1 MTDILTKEQRHYCMS
16 QIKSKNTKPEIAVRK
31 LIWKKGY
38 RYRIGHGLIG
48 KPDMV
53 SPFYGIVVFIDGC
66 FWHGCP
72 KHCRMP
78 SSNVKYWKQ
87 KIFGNKKR
95 DSRINRQLKKEGW
108 KVIRIW
114 EHDIKKN
121 SEKVVIR
128 ITKHI
133 QTSKN

>member
-1 MTDILTKEQRHYCMS
+1 MS
-16 QIKSKNTKPEIAVRK
+16 QIKSKDTTPEIAVRK

-38 RYRIGHGLIG
+38 RYRIGHGLMG

-53 SPFYGIVVFIDGC
+53 FPFYGIAVFIDGC

-78 SSNVKYWKQ
+78 SSNVSYWKQ
-87 KIFGNKKR
+87 KIYGNKKR
-95 DSRINRQLKKEGW
+95 DKKINRQLKKEGW

-114 EHDIKKN
+114 EHDIKKG
-121 SEKVVIR
+121 SEKSVKR
-128 ITKHI
+128 ITRHI
-133 QTSKN
+133 QTFKN